1 MHNSAGVCWG
11 GWVCMPNAFVDALI
25 LPALNAKPCA
35 HSGNEVLMLVHSVPE
50 ELAAAEPFRLKG
62 VIQPL

>member
-1 MHNSAGVCWG
+1 
-11 GWVCMPNAFVDALI
+11 MPNAFVDALI